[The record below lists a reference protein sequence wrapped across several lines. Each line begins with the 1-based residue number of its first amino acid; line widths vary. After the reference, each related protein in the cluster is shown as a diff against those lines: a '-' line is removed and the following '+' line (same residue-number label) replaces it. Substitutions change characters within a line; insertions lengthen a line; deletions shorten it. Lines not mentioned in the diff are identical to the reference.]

1 MPSPTWKLDRRTFLR
16 GTGVALALPLLEATT
31 PRPAAAA
38 APRQTPRRLVC
49 IGSEYGM
56 HAPAFFP
63 TGTGSDFAL
72 TELLSPLEKNRR
84 HWSVIEGLDHGV
96 GGGHKGVQAFLT
108 GIRFSFQRSGMYS
121 LDQYAADRIG
131 SETRFA
137 SLPLDIGGSN
147 SWSWNRYGV
156 KLQGIGNPQT
166 LFDRLFRQTS
176 EGEKTR
182 RRRELDT
189 RGSIL
194 DAVLASAR
202 QIDRTLGQND
212 RHRFREYLNAIDE
225 TERRLKR
232 AGFWLNQPKP
242 RGTETGEF
250 PVTKGNSGG
259 QDKRLTTM
267 KLMFD
272 LLTLALQT
280 DSTRIATLHVPGGNG
295 RFQIDGVGDGY
306 HSLSHHGQDPEK
318 IKQLKLIEVE
328 YSRALARFLDQL
340 AGVSEGDATLLDN
353 TIVYFGS
360 GMGNASSHSNRNL
373 PVLVAGGGFRQGRS
387 LKFTE
392 GKTPLCNLYVSM
404 LQQLGIETD
413 SFSNATGTLTGFA

>member
-38 APRQTPRRLVC
+38 APRQAPRRLVC

-63 TGTGSDFAL
+63 TRTGSDFAL
-72 TELLSPLEKNRR
+72 TELLKPLEKNRR
-84 HWSVIEGLDHGV
+84 NWSVIEGLDHGV

-108 GIRFSFQRSGMYS
+108 GVRFSFQRSGMYS

-202 QIDRTLGQND
+202 QIDRTLGHND

-232 AGFWLNQPKP
+232 AGYWLNQPKP
-242 RGTETGEF
+242 RGTETGEV

-295 RFQIDGVGDGY
+295 SFR
-306 HSLSHHGQDPEK
+306 
-318 IKQLKLIEVE
+318 
-328 YSRALARFLDQL
+328 
-340 AGVSEGDATLLDN
+340 VSS
-353 TIVYFGS
+353 I
-360 GMGNASSHSNRNL
+360 
-373 PVLVAGGGFRQGRS
+373 
-387 LKFTE
+387 
-392 GKTPLCNLYVSM
+392 
-404 LQQLGIETD
+404 
-413 SFSNATGTLTGFA
+413 

>member
-16 GTGVALALPLLEATT
+16 GTGVTLALPLLEATC
-31 PRPAAAA
+31 PRTTAAEPS
-38 APRQTPRRLVC
+38 PRQSPRRLVC
-49 IGSEYGM
+49 IGSSYGV

-63 TGTGSDFAL
+63 AKTGNDFAL
-72 TELLSPLEKNRR
+72 TELLTPLKNSRR
-84 HWSVIEGLDHGV
+84 HWSVVEGLDHGV

-108 GIRFSFQRSGMYS
+108 GVRFSFQRGGMYS

-137 SLPLDIGGSN
+137 SLSLDVGGGS

-156 KLQGIGNPQT
+156 KLRGIGNPQA
-166 LFDRLFRQTS
+166 LFDHLFRQTS
-176 EGEKTR
+176 TDEKSR
-182 RRRELDT
+182 QRRELDT

-202 QIDRTLGQND
+202 QIDRTLGHND
-212 RHRFREYLNAIDE
+212 RHRFREYLNAINE

-232 AGFWLNQPKP
+232 AGHWLNQPKP
-242 RGTETGEF
+242 QQEF
-250 PVTKGNSGG
+250 PGTNKSNNG
-259 QDKRLTTM
+259 QDKRLAIM

-272 LLTLALQT
+272 LMTLALQT
-280 DSTRIATLHVPGGNG
+280 DSTRIASLHIPGGNG

-306 HSLSHHGQDPEK
+306 HSLSHHGQDPAK
-318 IKQLKLIEVE
+318 IKQLKLIEIE
-328 YSRALARFLDQL
+328 YTRALARFLDQL
-340 AGVSEGDATLLDN
+340 AAVSEGDGTLLDN

-373 PVLVAGGGFRQGRS
+373 PVLVAGGGFQHGRS
-387 LKFTE
+387 LKFPP
-392 GKTPLCNLYVSM
+392 GKIPLCNLYVSM

-413 SFSNATGTLTGFA
+413 SFSTATGTLTGFA